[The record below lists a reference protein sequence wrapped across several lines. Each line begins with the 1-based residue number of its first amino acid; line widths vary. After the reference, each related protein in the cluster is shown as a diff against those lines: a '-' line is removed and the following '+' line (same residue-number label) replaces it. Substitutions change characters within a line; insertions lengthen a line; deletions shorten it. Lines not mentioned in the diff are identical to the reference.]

1 MRRIVKKK
9 YCKLIDFHVYDKRPI
24 PGEKED
30 NYGLDDEDEDEDEDE
45 RKEKAKEKEI

>member
-30 NYGLDDEDEDEDEDE
+30 NYGLDESVQCQISCAHESL
-45 RKEKAKEKEI
+45 KF